1 MNFEDTVQNN
11 RIIDSLQNQVD
22 DLKKQV
28 QELISQQTLV
38 RLGVDTQIVSNPVSF
53 VTSVDQ
59 GDITIDFN
67 YSHSLTGTEYDI
79 VSVSTKLFGADRYGN
94 RNIISES
101 NKYASNF
108 TLKPSNFP
116 AKAVVDLRIKN
127 GSRMYLL
134 TGAADI
140 SNINGDVVTI
150 RLKNNPAENEQEV
163 TIQEA
168 IQILYNKI
176 K

>member
-1 MNFEDTVQNN
+1 MNFEDIIQNN
-11 RIIDSLQNQVD
+11 RVIDSLQNEVD
-22 DLKKQV
+22 NLKRQV

-79 VSVSTKLFGADRYGN
+79 VSVATKLFGNDKYGN

-116 AKAVVDLRIKN
+116 AKAVVDLRVKKDLK
-127 GSRMYLL
+127 MYLL
-134 TGAADI
+134 TGAADL
-140 SNINGDVVTI
+140 SNINGDVITI
-150 RLKNNPAENEQEV
+150 KLKNNPSENEQEM

-168 IQILYNKI
+168 IQYLYSKI
-176 K
+176 